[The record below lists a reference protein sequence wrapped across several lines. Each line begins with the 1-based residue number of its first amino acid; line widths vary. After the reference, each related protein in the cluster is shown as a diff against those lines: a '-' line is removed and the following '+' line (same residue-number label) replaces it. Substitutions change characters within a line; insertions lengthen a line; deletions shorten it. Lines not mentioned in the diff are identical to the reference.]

1 MKTMPGILV
10 VTVGEGERLSRNALE
25 VLGGAGRLGGRLG
38 EGVAAVA
45 LGEKAEAAAPA
56 LIAHGAQTVYTVS
69 NPLLKE
75 YLAEPFLAALVPV
88 CEQAQPRVILLA
100 TDSAGGDVAPRL
112 AHRLRGSMVSECL
125 EMDGAAGGQG
135 LRFVRQTYGGKALAA
150 MVPKALPAVVTVK
163 LRTMEPAVPQDGRAG
178 QTVPVSVDLRAAE
191 ARTRVLDRQA
201 EESTGIKLEDARVVV
216 SGGRGLKGSE
226 GFKVLEELAQLLK
239 GAVGASRA
247 ATDAGWVPASM
258 QVGQT
263 GKTVAPDL
271 YIAVGISGATQHIAG
286 MSGAKTIV
294 AINTD
299 PEAPIFKLAQL
310 GVVADY
316 RTMLPRLVAKCRELT
331 AG

>member
-1 MKTMPGILV
+1 MPGILV
-10 VTVGEGERLSRNALE
+10 VAAGEGDRLSRNALE
-25 VLGGAGRLGGRLG
+25 LLGGAGRLDGRLG
-38 EGVAAVA
+38 EGVAAVS
-45 LGEKAEAAAPA
+45 LGERATAAAPA

-69 NPLLKE
+69 HPLLKE
-75 YLAEPFLAALVPV
+75 YQAELFLAALAAT
-88 CEQAQPRVILLA
+88 CERAQPRVVLLA
-100 TDSAGGDVAPRL
+100 ADSVGRDVAPRL

-125 EMDGAAGGQG
+125 EMDGEAGSKA

-150 MVPKALPAVVTVK
+150 MVPKLLPAVVTQK
-163 LRTMEPAVPQDGRAG
+163 LRTMEPATAQGGRAG
-178 QTVPVSVDLRAAE
+178 PTVPLSVALDAGL
-191 ARTRVLDRQA
+191 ARTRVVDRQA
-201 EESTGIKLEDARVVV
+201 EESTGVKLEDARVVV
-216 SGGRGLKGSE
+216 SGGRGLKGPE
-226 GFKVLEELAQLLK
+226 GFKVLEELAQVLK

-247 ATDAGWVPASM
+247 ATDSGWVAASM

-310 GVVADY
+310 GLVADY
-316 RTMLPRLVAKCRELT
+316 RQVLPRLVAKCRELT
-331 AG
+331 SG